1 MSSEAIVTALVAL
14 FGGGTIAAVVQ
25 GFVSHKKGIRD
36 ADVAKD
42 QTAIAGFRDLAEE
55 LRREID
61 RLKAARKEDSERIDR
76 IERQIKVERDMKWVA
91 VQHIRALY
99 AWITQ
104 HIPGV
109 EPPAVPDDLAP
120 YVIIP
125 RKDPDT

>member
-55 LRREID
+55 LRREIV
-61 RLKAARKEDSERIDR
+61 RLKGLIADEGVAR
-76 IERQIKVERDMKWVA
+76 A
-91 VQHIRALY
+91 
-99 AWITQ
+99 
-104 HIPGV
+104 
-109 EPPAVPDDLAP
+109 
-120 YVIIP
+120 
-125 RKDPDT
+125 